1 VKVLLVEDNKQTAAT
16 IREVMKDHYAVDV
29 AYTGEDG
36 EYQAQVNDY
45 DLIILDLMLPDIDG
59 VTVCKKIRESGIKT
73 PVLILTGKSQVQD
86 KVEALDSG
94 ADDYLV
100 KPFSFLELLARV
112 RALLRRDP
120 NSLVSNKLSVGDLT
134 LDVTANTVEYKGEK
148 VYLRRKCFKLLEYL
162 MRNKGRVVTRSMIL
176 DHVWESSIDPVTNT
190 VDVHIKS
197 LRDKIGKYCQDSFI
211 KTVHGLGYK
220 MEAG

>member
-1 VKVLLVEDNKQTAAT
+1 MKILLIEDNKETAAT
-16 IREVMKDHYAVDV
+16 IRNGLKEHYAIDV

-59 VTVCKKIRESGIKT
+59 VTVCKRIREGGIKT
-73 PVLILTGKSQVQD
+73 PILILTGKSQVED

-94 ADDYLV
+94 ADDYLI
-100 KPFSFLELLARV
+100 KPFSFSELLARV
-112 RALLRRDP
+112 RALLRRSPDA
-120 NSLVSNKLSVGDLT
+120 LVTNKLFIGSLT
-134 LDVTANTVEYKGEK
+134 LDVAAKTVKCKGKEIP
-148 VYLRRKCFKLLEYL
+148 LRRKCFRLLEYL
-162 MRNKGRVVTRSMIL
+162 MRNKGIVVTRSMIL
-176 DHVWESSIDPVTNT
+176 EHVWESSVNPMTNT

-197 LRDKIGKYCQDSFI
+197 LRNKISKYCKAPLI

-220 MEAG
+220 IEA